1 MIRRSSRAT
10 ETKSIVLESE
20 LLLVRNEAQ
29 NFPGGIYVVSII
41 IIADPVAYRVL
52 SSLNTLVSKAGSLSF
67 NIFS

>member
-1 MIRRSSRAT
+1 VPFQSYP
-10 ETKSIVLESE
+10 
-20 LLLVRNEAQ
+20 